1 MAEVRLLGERVEEG
15 ERKRGWRKRKE
26 ENGVQAPNRAEIILD
41 HKGWNSIENLGYSKN
56 CQSIVE
62 KGKRPDEQDV
72 GVEGQVQVLT
82 AWPEKKRRV
91 NDTLSLIFF
100 LKNTSSPVNV
110 MEKWRTA
117 WRCWKENSYAKMR
130 SWRELKK
137 NWYVLRMTLFI
148 YPLKRKSEHLWT
160 LRVRMI
166 KEFNPRGICGGHLW
180 TLRMRMRKILN
191 PIFKYLNSFFGL
203 NWLNEY
209 EKDFEP
215 NILIPLKEGIGID
228 LWFWPCSF
236 CGRHLVDL

>member
-110 MEKWRTA
+110 MEKWKNSWQEGERKRG
-117 WRCWKENSYAKMR
+117 WRKKKEENGVQAPNRADIILDHKGWNSIENLGY
-130 SWRELKK
+130 SK
-137 NWYVLRMTLFI
+137 NCQSIVEKGKRPEWTRRWSRGSGSKFSQLDLR
-148 YPLKRKSEHLWT
+148 RKE
-160 LRVRMI
+160 
-166 KEFNPRGICGGHLW
+166 
-180 TLRMRMRKILN
+180 
-191 PIFKYLNSFFGL
+191 
-203 NWLNEY
+203 
-209 EKDFEP
+209 
-215 NILIPLKEGIGID
+215 
-228 LWFWPCSF
+228 
-236 CGRHLVDL
+236 

>member
-1 MAEVRLLGERVEEG
+1 MEKWKNSWQEG

-26 ENGVQAPNRAEIILD
+26 ENGVQAHNRAEIILD

-100 LKNTSSPVNV
+100 LKNTSYLW
-110 MEKWRTA
+110 MW
-117 WRCWKENSYAKMR
+117 WKNSLKMLEGEVLCEDAKLKR
-130 SWRELKK
+130 VEEELKCVA
-137 NWYVLRMTLFI
+137 YDIVFI
-148 YPLKRKSEHLWT
+148 PLKRKSEHLWT
-160 LRVRMI
+160 LRLRMR
-166 KEFNPRGICGGHLW
+166 KEFNPRGICGGHQADDLW

-191 PIFKYLNSFFGL
+191 PIF
-203 NWLNEY
+203 
-209 EKDFEP
+209 
-215 NILIPLKEGIGID
+215 
-228 LWFWPCSF
+228 
-236 CGRHLVDL
+236 